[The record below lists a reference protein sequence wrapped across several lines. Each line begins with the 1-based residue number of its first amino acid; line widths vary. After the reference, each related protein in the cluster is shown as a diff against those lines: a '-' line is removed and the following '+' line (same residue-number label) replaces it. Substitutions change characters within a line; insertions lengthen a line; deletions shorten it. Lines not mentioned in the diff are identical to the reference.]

1 MRGVVFRGLEELAI
15 ETIGMQEW
23 DELLET
29 YAPQG
34 RVYVSPTAYP
44 DEELFALAQ
53 GVASKLDKP
62 LTEVLAI
69 FGQSLFGFLAKKH
82 VGISSKFSSF
92 EELVVSIDSVIHM
105 EVKKLYDEPNLP
117 SITTT
122 IENDKTII
130 LKYKSNRKLCF
141 CAEGLLHGAAQH
153 YNRVLR
159 IEHPQCM
166 HEGADHCVLILH
178 LD

>member
-1 MRGVVFRGLEELAI
+1 MRGVIFRGLEELVI
-15 ETIGMQEW
+15 EALGMQAW
-23 DELLET
+23 DELLEA
-29 YAPQG
+29 YAPTG
-34 RVYVSPTAYP
+34 RVYVSPTSYP

-53 GVASKLDKP
+53 GVAAKLGKP

-69 FGQSLFGFLAKKH
+69 FGQSLFGFLAEKH
-82 VGISSKFSSF
+82 KGIAAKFESF
-92 EELVVSIDSVIHM
+92 EELVLSIDSVIHM

-117 SITTT
+117 SINVVK
-122 IENDKTII
+122 EDDKTLI
-130 LKYKSNRKLCF
+130 LEYCSKRKLCF

-153 YNRVLR
+153 YSRKLS

-166 HEGADHCVLILH
+166 HNGAEHCTLILH